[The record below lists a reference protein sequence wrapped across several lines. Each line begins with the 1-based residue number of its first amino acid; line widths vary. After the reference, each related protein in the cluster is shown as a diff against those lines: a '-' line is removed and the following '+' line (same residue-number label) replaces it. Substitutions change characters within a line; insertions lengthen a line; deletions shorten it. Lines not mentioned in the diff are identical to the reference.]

1 MSALTQSSPERV
13 QNSPERVQ
21 DSPERVQNSP
31 ERMQNSP
38 EQKEH
43 SRKRDVSDAGLGKE
57 LATFL
62 LCPTPA
68 AWLDWALQNQ
78 TLLLIDHA
86 NCEKK
91 AASNAMGLMYRH
103 VTHTDLL
110 TKMSQLAR
118 EELLHFE
125 QVVGLMADRGITYQ
139 RIGPSRYAAGLREH
153 MRTDRREEALTD
165 SLIVGAIVEA
175 RSCERFAK
183 LAPLLDATL
192 GKFYLSLLRSEARH
206 YRDYLTLA
214 AQYATEDI
222 TPRVQHFLAVEK
234 HLIES
239 DDDEFRFHSGVPARA
254 E

>member
-1 MSALTQSSPERV
+1 MSSPERI
-13 QNSPERVQ
+13 NSPERQ
-21 DSPERVQNSP
+21 SSP
-31 ERMQNSP
+31 
-38 EQKEH
+38 
-43 SRKRDVSDAGLGKE
+43 DALTRE
-57 LATFL
+57 LETFL
-62 LCPTPA
+62 LCPTPT

-78 TLLLIDHA
+78 ALLLIDHA

-103 VTHTDLL
+103 VAHTDLL

-125 QVVGLMADRGITYQ
+125 QVVGLMAERGIAYQ

-153 MRTDRREEALTD
+153 MRTDQREQALTD

-175 RSCERFAK
+175 RSCERFAR
-183 LAPLLDATL
+183 LAPLLDARL

-214 AQYATEDI
+214 AQYTDEDI
-222 TPRVQHFLAVEK
+222 QPRVQHFLGVEK
-234 HLIES
+234 QLIES
-239 DDDEFRFHSGVPARA
+239 EDEEFRFHSGVPGPAALTTRHTA
-254 E
+254 PV